1 MIALPIDEA
10 SVTPIALPISD
21 IHPNPADHET
31 VTTRN
36 RDRVRL
42 SFRV

>member
-10 SVTPIALPISD
+10 SAQPIALPISD
-21 IHPNPADHET
+21 IHSNPPDHET

-42 SFRV
+42 SFHV